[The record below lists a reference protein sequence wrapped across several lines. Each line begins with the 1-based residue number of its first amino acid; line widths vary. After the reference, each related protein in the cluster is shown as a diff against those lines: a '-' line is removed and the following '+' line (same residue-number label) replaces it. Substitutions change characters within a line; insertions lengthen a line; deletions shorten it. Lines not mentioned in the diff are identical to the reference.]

1 MMTTTMNDFLNYL
14 NEHCKLADTDHYKF
28 NTRGR
33 KYLKVVEVR
42 NGRDASVYCFVK
54 KDDGGI
60 YKADSWTTPSKGER
74 ANVNNPD
81 SYVGIAD
88 EFGGWLYRYK

>member
-1 MMTTTMNDFLNYL
+1 MTNEMNNFINYL

-42 NGRDASVYCFVK
+42 NGRDASVYCFIK

-74 ANVNNPD
+74 ANVNNLD

-88 EFGGWLYRYK
+88 EFGGWLYRYR